1 MSSCISVKI
10 NFDDP
15 QNQLSDLPQER
26 ILDDRPPNYR
36 LSLGQSGLKLA
47 TTCANADPWRNA
59 KARGAR
65 MTTNKKTFDTGLKVR
80 REMFGPAGAEKQIA
94 AATKFTAPMQDLVTR
109 YCFGEV
115 WERPHL
121 DRKTRSLL
129 TLAIL
134 TTLGR
139 SPQVKTHVRG
149 AVANGATM
157 EEIREVLLHTMIYA
171 GVPAGVEAFTQAAEV
186 LKDLGLE
193 E

>member
-1 MSSCISVKI
+1 MSTRKTT
-10 NFDDP
+10 F
-15 QNQLSDLPQER
+15 EA
-26 ILDDRPPNYR
+26 
-36 LSLGQSGLKLA
+36 GLA
-47 TTCANADPWRNA
+47 
-59 KARGAR
+59 
-65 MTTNKKTFDTGLKVR
+65 VR
-80 REMFGPAGAEKQIA
+80 REMFGLGGAEHQID

-134 TTLGR
+134 AALGR

-171 GVPAGVEAFTQAAEV
+171 GVPAGVEAFTNAAEV
-186 LKDLGLE
+186 LKELGLE